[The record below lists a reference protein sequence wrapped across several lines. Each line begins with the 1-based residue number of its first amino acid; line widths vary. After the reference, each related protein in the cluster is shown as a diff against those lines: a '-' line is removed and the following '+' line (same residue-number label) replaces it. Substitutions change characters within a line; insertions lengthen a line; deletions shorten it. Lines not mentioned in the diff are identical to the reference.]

1 MSGTRLSK
9 VEASRIR
16 SAVDRLPATTRPTW
30 AVVVEIAKETTGR
43 DFTRQALCDHKSIES
58 SYKKRVDAFREA
70 RRTGRCKKGDD
81 VESPAD
87 RKNRLIKE
95 ENDMLRKTIAEY
107 DRRWNAI
114 FAHLHLKGIDV
125 RSLPT
130 SLPPIGR
137 EGRQ

>member
-9 VEASRIR
+9 VEVSRIR
-16 SAVDRLPATTRPTW
+16 SAIDRLSTTTRPTW
-30 AVVVEIAKETTGR
+30 AIVVEIAKEITGR
-43 DFTRQALCDHKSIES
+43 DFTRQALCDHKSIENT
-58 SYKKRVDAFREA
+58 YHKRLKSFRES

-87 RKNRLIKE
+87 RSNRLLKE
-95 ENDMLRKTIAEY
+95 ENEILRKTIAEY

-130 SLPPIGR
+130 SLPPISR
-137 EGRQ
+137 EGR

>member
-43 DFTRQALCDHKSIES
+43 DFTRQSLCEHKSIDT
-58 SYKKRVDAFREA
+58 SYKRRVDAFRESK
-70 RRTGRCKKGDD
+70 RTGRCREGDD
-81 VESPAD
+81 VESSAD
-87 RKNRLIKE
+87 RRARLLEE
-95 ENDMLRKTIAEY
+95 ENDALRKTIAEY
-107 DRRWNAI
+107 DQRWNAI

-130 SLPPIGR
+130 SLPPISR
-137 EGRQ
+137 EGR